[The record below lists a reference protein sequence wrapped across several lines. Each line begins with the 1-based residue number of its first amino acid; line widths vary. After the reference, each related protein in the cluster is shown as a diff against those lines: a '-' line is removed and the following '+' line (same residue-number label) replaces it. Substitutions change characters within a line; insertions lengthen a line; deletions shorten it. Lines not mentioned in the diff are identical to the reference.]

1 MHYLIKQVLWP
12 PVIKYPLAIVGTIIT
27 FIGITIELT
36 DSINLSWKQHI
47 YWIYVSLIIIIY
59 FLGLIANCFI
69 FAIKLSKITDNNQGL
84 TKQHQ
89 IDLNDKKK
97 LKGYIKQKD
106 IFFEECWKRLS
117 PEDKQLVLIEVQRRK
132 EEIGFESS
140 EDN

>member
-1 MHYLIKQVLWP
+1 M
-12 PVIKYPLAIVGTIIT
+12 
-27 FIGITIELT
+27 
-36 DSINLSWKQHI
+36 
-47 YWIYVSLIIIIY
+47 SLITIIY

-84 TKQHQ
+84 AKQHQ